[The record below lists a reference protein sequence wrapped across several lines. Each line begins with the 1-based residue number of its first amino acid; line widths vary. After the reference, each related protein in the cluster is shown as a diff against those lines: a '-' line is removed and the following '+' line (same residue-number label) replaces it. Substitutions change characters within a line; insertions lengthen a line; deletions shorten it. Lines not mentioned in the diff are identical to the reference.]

1 LSFSTLLKGV
11 RFLDVAVVVALAAAL
26 SLGRLRGRRASPV
39 MDLAFALFGYALA
52 IAAARGL
59 LNAAQRSQALI
70 EIRRLAPLAL
80 YLPATVVM
88 PARSSRR
95 LIWWGFV
102 VGCTAA
108 GVWEV
113 GSAITHNV
121 RQLDLGLPIY
131 AGDRKA
137 LFGSLLRP
145 AGLTATNCVCFAPA
159 LVRGLWGG
167 SGRKAR
173 LALLIVLA
181 ATVPAIIVDLNRSR
195 WLAAA
200 LALVLCQGLLAIA
213 RRRDAEAEQP
223 AASGFLGVT
232 TFARLQP
239 AALRVSAAFTRSAAR
254 IAAVAGFVGAAVFVT
269 GARQGVSERLLQLA
283 KPFAIRGVAYRFNES
298 GAMLAAFRAAPL
310 FGTGLGHAFLVQNPF
325 AAGPFLVRAT
335 NWHDDFVFLLAKT
348 GLFGL
353 LAFVFLLVAALL
365 LGVRTTMRAGPADRP
380 EAAAL
385 TAILA
390 AAIVP
395 AFSQATFFG
404 TDFVVVLAMLLAF
417 VSCRAVAPAQGDSR
431 ER

>member
-1 LSFSTLLKGV
+1 MSVLYMVSSAVRRRSGARDAAAWSGRAGALLAAVAGMVALVLAEAALGPVRTAVAVGALCLVALLALRTTATLAVTLGVAACFANGLSFSTLLKGV

-137 LFGSLLRP
+137 
-145 AGLTATNCVCFAPA
+145 
-159 LVRGLWGG
+159 
-167 SGRKAR
+167 
-173 LALLIVLA
+173 
-181 ATVPAIIVDLNRSR
+181 
-195 WLAAA
+195 
-200 LALVLCQGLLAIA
+200 
-213 RRRDAEAEQP
+213 
-223 AASGFLGVT
+223 
-232 TFARLQP
+232 
-239 AALRVSAAFTRSAAR
+239 
-254 IAAVAGFVGAAVFVT
+254 
-269 GARQGVSERLLQLA
+269 
-283 KPFAIRGVAYRFNES
+283 
-298 GAMLAAFRAAPL
+298 
-310 FGTGLGHAFLVQNPF
+310 
-325 AAGPFLVRAT
+325 
-335 NWHDDFVFLLAKT
+335 
-348 GLFGL
+348 
-353 LAFVFLLVAALL
+353 
-365 LGVRTTMRAGPADRP
+365 
-380 EAAAL
+380 
-385 TAILA
+385 
-390 AAIVP
+390 
-395 AFSQATFFG
+395 
-404 TDFVVVLAMLLAF
+404 
-417 VSCRAVAPAQGDSR
+417 
-431 ER
+431 